1 VHRLVELAGTLPGFL
16 AYLAVLL
23 VLGGL
28 AAWEIVRGRG
38 DRAFGWVVVL
48 LLASLTFRFGDDTGH
63 HVYRV
68 AVLAEQLRSG
78 TPSLLVTN
86 PVSGEVLPI
95 FVYYSFVPYLPAVAL
110 DLAGFTAHVAFR
122 LAMGLALIV
131 MALGLV
137 RLIRLARGR
146 ETHAAFLAAILFLCS
161 NYVYNL
167 WLARQAYAEIWV
179 YCLIPW
185 VTLTLI
191 QLRALAPLVAL
202 LFLQMTGHPLVFLQA
217 FACSLLIAW
226 ALSEESPVAL
236 LRRYAGATALT
247 VLLAL
252 PFWLP
257 QALWQSLIQG
267 PAALPVR
274 FADTFLSFRELVDWR
289 FVRGLGFALSIAVV
303 LAIVLARARLTGRAW
318 MLAAAVLSAL
328 AIQTEPLRPLAERL
342 PLLPTSL
349 FVWRLM
355 LPAALLAF
363 AFLLVAW
370 PSRPR
375 RDAVLAALALL
386 SLASMGAMLATLA
399 PDGLQRL
406 ANRATDDA
414 AWIRQYATTE
424 TVWGR
429 AEFLPNYAGL
439 PERCG
444 DAPPVSFSDLQRGIP
459 ARSDLIAVRA
469 APLAGLDYSSD
480 GARVL
485 PMACGD
491 DLTLGP
497 LRPGSIL
504 QVSQPK
510 LTLVLTAR
518 IVALVL
524 CVTIAGLWFGLR
536 RRAVRRRAA

>member
-1 VHRLVELAGTLPGFL
+1 MHRLVELAGTLPGFL

-28 AAWEIVRGRG
+28 AAWEIVRGKS
-38 DRAFGWVVVL
+38 DRAFAWVVVL

-68 AVLAEQLRSG
+68 AVLAEQLRSI

-86 PVSGEVLPI
+86 PVTGEVLPI

-122 LAMGLALIV
+122 LAMGLSLIV

-137 RLIRLARGR
+137 RLIRLARGH

-191 QLRALAPLVAL
+191 QLRALPPLVAL

-226 ALSEESPVAL
+226 ALSEE
-236 LRRYAGATALT
+236 LRRCRAATLCRERRRSRCCSPCPSGCRR
-247 VLLAL
+247 L
-252 PFWLP
+252 
-257 QALWQSLIQG
+257 LWQSLIQG

-289 FVRGLGFALSIAVV
+289 FVRGLGFALPIAVV

-318 MLAAAVLSAL
+318 MLAAAALAAL

-414 AWIRQYATTE
+414 AWRRQLRGERDSLGPRRVPAELCGTAATLR
-424 TVWGR
+424 GCP
-429 AEFLPNYAGL
+429 AACPFA
-439 PERCG
+439 
-444 DAPPVSFSDLQRGIP
+444 DLQRGIP
-459 ARSDLIAVRA
+459 ATSDLHRRPRRRRSPGV
-469 APLAGLDYSSD
+469 DYSSD
-480 GARVL
+480 GARV
-485 PMACGD
+485 AAD
-491 DLTLGP
+491 
-497 LRPGSIL
+497 R
-504 QVSQPK
+504 
-510 LTLVLTAR
+510 
-518 IVALVL
+518 
-524 CVTIAGLWFGLR
+524 LWR
-536 RRAVRRRAA
+536 RL

>member
-1 VHRLVELAGTLPGFL
+1 MHRLVELAGTLPGFL

-28 AAWEIVRGRG
+28 AGWEIVRGRG
-38 DRAFGWVVVL
+38 DRAFGWVIVL

-63 HVYRV
+63 HVYRI
-68 AVLAEQLRSG
+68 AVLAEQVRHG

-86 PVSGEVLPI
+86 PVTGEVLPI

-122 LAMGLALIV
+122 LVMGLALIV
-131 MALGLV
+131 LALGLV

-146 ETHAAFLAAILFLCS
+146 EAHAAFLAAILFLCA
-161 NYVYNL
+161 NYVSNL
-167 WLARQAYAEIWV
+167 WLSRQAYAEIWV

-185 VTLTLI
+185 VSLTLI
-191 QLRALAPLVAL
+191 RTRALAPLVVL

-226 ALSEESPVAL
+226 ALSEEPPVAQ
-236 LRRYAGATALT
+236 LRRYAGATALAL
-247 VLLAL
+247 LLAL

-289 FVRGLGFALSIAVV
+289 FLFGLGFALPIAVV
-303 LAIVLARARLTGRAW
+303 LAVVITRARLSGRAW
-318 MLAAAVLSAL
+318 MLAAALLAVV
-328 AIQTEPLRPLAERL
+328 AIQTQPLRPLAERL

-349 FVWRLM
+349 FIWRLM

-363 AFLLVAW
+363 VFLLVAW
-370 PSRPR
+370 PSQPR

-386 SLASMGAMLATLA
+386 SLASMGAMLVVRA

-406 ANRATDDA
+406 ADRATDDG
-414 AWIRQYATTE
+414 AWMRQYATTE

-429 AEFLPNYAGL
+429 SEFLPNYAGL
-439 PERCG
+439 PQRCG
-444 DAPPVSFSDLQRGIP
+444 EAQPVSFADLQRSIP
-459 ARSDLIAVRA
+459 ARSDYIAVRS
-469 APLAGLDYSSD
+469 APLGGLDYLPNE
-480 GARVL
+480 AR
-485 PMACGD
+485 MACGE
-491 DLTLGP
+491 DLILGP
-497 LRPGSIL
+497 LQPGSIV
-504 QVSQPK
+504 QVSSSK
-510 LTLVLTAR
+510 LMLVLYAR
-518 IVALVL
+518 IAALVL
-524 CVTIAGLWFGLR
+524 CAAIAGLWLAVG

>member
-16 AYLAVLL
+16 TYLAVLL
-23 VLGGL
+23 GLGGL
-28 AAWEIVRGRG
+28 AAWEIVRGKG
-38 DRAFGWVVVL
+38 GRAFGWVVVL

-63 HVYRV
+63 HVYRI
-68 AVLAEQLRSG
+68 AVLAEQLRRG

-86 PVSGEVLPI
+86 PVTGETLPI

-110 DLAGFTAHVAFR
+110 DLVGFTAHVAFR
-122 LAMGLALIV
+122 LAMGLSLV
-131 MALGLV
+131 VLALGLV

-146 ETHAAFLAAILFLCS
+146 EAHAAFLAAILFLCS

-167 WLARQAYAEIWV
+167 WLSRQAYAEIWV

-185 VTLTLI
+185 LTLTLI
-191 QLRALAPLVAL
+191 QTRALTPLVVL

-217 FACSLLIAW
+217 FACSLLMAL
-226 ALSEESPVAL
+226 ALSDESPAAL
-236 LRRYAGATALT
+236 LRRYAGATVLA

-267 PAALPVR
+267 PAALPAR

-289 FVRGLGFALSIAVV
+289 FLFGLGFALPIAVV
-303 LAIVLARARLTGRAW
+303 LAVVLTRARLSGRAW
-318 MLAAAVLSAL
+318 MLAAALLAAV
-328 AIQTEPLRPLAERL
+328 AIQTQPLRPLAERL

-363 AFLLVAW
+363 VFLLVAW
-370 PSRPR
+370 PSWPR

-386 SLASMGAMLATLA
+386 SLASMGAMLVVRA

-406 ANRATDDA
+406 AGRAPDDT
-414 AWIRQYATTE
+414 AWIRTYAATE

-429 AEFLPNYAGL
+429 SEFLPNYRGL
-439 PERCG
+439 PQRCG
-444 DAPPVSFSDLQRGIP
+444 DAQAVSFGDLQRGIHVT
-459 ARSDLIAVRA
+459 SDYLSVRA
-469 APLAGLDYSSD
+469 APLAGLEYSPNE
-480 GARVL
+480 ARVA
-485 PMACGD
+485 PTACGK

-497 LRPGSIL
+497 FRPGLML
-504 QVSQPK
+504 QVNESK
-510 LTLVLTAR
+510 LTRILYAR
-518 IVALVL
+518 IAALVL
-524 CVTIAGLWFGLR
+524 CATIAGLWFGLH
-536 RRAVRRRAA
+536 RRAVTRLAA